1 MGHREEG
8 EVNPMAKKGMQWYDW
23 VAVVIVIVGA
33 LNWGLVGFFKWNLVE
48 AILGIGS
55 TMTRIVYGLVGIAG
69 LYSIFSLYKAGR

>member
-1 MGHREEG
+1 
-8 EVNPMAKKGMQWYDW
+8 MAKKGMQWYDW

>member
-1 MGHREEG
+1 
-8 EVNPMAKKGMQWYDW
+8 MAKKGMQWYDW

-55 TMTRIVYGLVGIAG
+55 TMTRVVYGLVGIAG